1 MDLISAVKSARPFR
15 REGEKDYWDH
25 EAPGFFVA
33 MESILAT
40 DWETKP
46 ESRAGELCRECFD
59 DGIVM
64 TKLDYESQTTSYGCN
79 NKDHSTPFKW
89 REVPADE

>member
-1 MDLISAVKSARPFR
+1 MNLIQAVQSGRPFR

-40 DWETKP
+40 DWELKP
-46 ESRAGELCRECFD
+46 EPREGVLCNQCFEPPQLDDSRY
-59 DGIVM
+59 M
-64 TKLDYESQTTSYGCN
+64 QTC
-79 NKDHSTPFKW
+79 KDVGHTPFKW
-89 REVPADE
+89 RELMEGE